1 MGEEPSRQS
10 EWQVHRPGA
19 KTVSGRSEDRPG
31 GQGGSRGVSEKEGE
45 PMGQGVVCW
54 ILCTTLSKGDSHTP
68 IST

>member
-1 MGEEPSRQS
+1 M
-10 EWQVHRPGA
+10 
-19 KTVSGRSEDRPG
+19 SGRFEDRPG

-45 PMGQGVVCW
+45 LMGQGVVCW